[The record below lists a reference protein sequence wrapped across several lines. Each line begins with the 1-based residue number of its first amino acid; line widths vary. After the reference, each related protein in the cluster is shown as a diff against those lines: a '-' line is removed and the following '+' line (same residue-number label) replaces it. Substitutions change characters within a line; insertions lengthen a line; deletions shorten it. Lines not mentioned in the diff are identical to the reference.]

1 MLKVLKIKVNG
12 YKLLKEN
19 FEINLTTRTR
29 VYEDDL
35 EKEVMQ
41 VDEGLNSLRS
51 IAFVGGNSSG
61 KSTILSLIFKTLV
74 FLKTGRWK
82 YIPREFKNDNITLE
96 VVFYLDKDL
105 YKYSVVLN
113 KIDSDNN
120 PTIDKYSPIGNEKLL
135 KIKYMNSRGK
145 KNLDLLET
153 DGEDITN
160 SLGDSLNDTSAITK
174 LTKNQIFVDE
184 FNTNNITNFNE
195 VIVRNTFFTSLNSC
209 SKKLVSAIIQLFD
222 DNIEYIIY
230 NNSDYVTFKRVDEEE
245 IIIHT
250 SELISLLSA
259 GTFRGVELYIRAFNA
274 LKNGSVFI
282 IDEIENCFQKNLV
295 NNLLF
300 LFNDS
305 NINSTNA
312 QIIFSTHYVEI
323 LDYLKRRD
331 GIFIT
336 NKNGN
341 KINVK
346 NLYSDYSVRTELL
359 KSKQFD
365 NNVFNTTLNYHQ
377 LLEVRRNLLNE
388 LRSNND

>member
-195 VIVRNTFFTSLNSC
+195 VIVRNTFFTYC
-209 SKKLVSAIIQLFD
+209 W
-222 DNIEYIIY
+222 
-230 NNSDYVTFKRVDEEE
+230 
-245 IIIHT
+245 
-250 SELISLLSA
+250 
-259 GTFRGVELYIRAFNA
+259 
-274 LKNGSVFI
+274 KN
-282 IDEIENCFQKNLV
+282 
-295 NNLLF
+295 
-300 LFNDS
+300 
-305 NINSTNA
+305 
-312 QIIFSTHYVEI
+312 
-323 LDYLKRRD
+323 
-331 GIFIT
+331 
-336 NKNGN
+336 
-341 KINVK
+341 
-346 NLYSDYSVRTELL
+346 
-359 KSKQFD
+359 
-365 NNVFNTTLNYHQ
+365 
-377 LLEVRRNLLNE
+377 
-388 LRSNND
+388 

>member
-135 KIKYMNSRGK
+135 KIKYRNSRGK

-222 DNIEYIIY
+222 DSIEYIIY
-230 NNSDYVTFKRVDEEE
+230 NNSDYVTFKHVDEEE

>member
-222 DNIEYIIY
+222 DSIEYIIY

>member
-96 VVFYLDKDL
+96 VVFYLDRDL

-222 DNIEYIIY
+222 DSIEYIIY
-230 NNSDYVTFKRVDEEE
+230 NNSDYVTFKHVDEEE

>member
-222 DNIEYIIY
+222 DSIEYIIY
-230 NNSDYVTFKRVDEEE
+230 NNSDYVTFKHVDEEE

>member
-96 VVFYLDKDL
+96 VVFYLDKNL

-174 LTKNQIFVDE
+174 LTKNQLFVDE
-184 FNTNNITNFNE
+184 FNTNKITNFNE

-222 DNIEYIIY
+222 DSIEYIIY

-245 IIIHT
+245 IIIHN

-274 LKNGSVFI
+274 LKNGAVFI
-282 IDEIENCFQKNLV
+282 VDEIENCFQKNLV

-305 NINSTNA
+305 NINYTNA